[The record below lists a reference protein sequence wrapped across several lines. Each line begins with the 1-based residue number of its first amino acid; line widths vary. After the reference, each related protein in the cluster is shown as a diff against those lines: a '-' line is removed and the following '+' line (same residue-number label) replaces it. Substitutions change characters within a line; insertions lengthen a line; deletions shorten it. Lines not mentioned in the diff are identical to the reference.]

1 MPICP
6 AGKVAGKHLFQFS
19 GSTDF
24 SFTAKMQHASDIQL
38 DDREEVKLSANDT
51 YPAVFQFIPAEDISS
66 TQLDITVTSE
76 SDDVLAYLKV
86 SRDCKDVKDNIDA
99 VDYKGKSLRLSF
111 AKKGRITLSKFSTP
125 PLDNSNS
132 SWFIGIGIKNASGDT
147 PIDARKTVILTLKRS
162 FDYSYSPLMSL
173 GTICL
178 VLGVV
183 LSFWAW
189 RSFRRR
195 TNLTS
200 TEISQAMRVVLCTYT
215 FSQGTKTFSYITF
228 IVGSVLMVGSF
239 QFVFAD
245 WYLMIQEGDRDH
257 CYYND
262 FCYRVRYAD
271 IPYNLIVS
279 NVAYVLHG
287 LILAINVL
295 FMESEVLAQCKKLAS
310 SAKKNWEDRL
320 RLACEKRK
328 KEVDEFINKKVY
340 ELTKKQKPSETM
352 EEVAQNNGGGNSKEA
367 DYLSVNISDRELPSH
382 LLTCPDISLHCG
394 EMLVP
399 EVKPGVHES
408 SFVEALKKRYSFS
421 IGYAL
426 AWALCFQGMFS
437 ALYHF
442 CPSRFTFQFDTAF
455 MFVIAGLSVIFCYNG
470 IERQPCTTKVE
481 AKRRVGA
488 ANLFLF
494 FFVPLLIFNYFGT
507 MYHSE
512 AGLNEKLQIF
522 LFPLFTI
529 WVFIIAL
536 WARYKLS
543 EVCRKHYCI
552 RCKSNYESC
561 KCQTCCCT
569 KKFVVTIFC
578 AIAVFTPLVLIVL
591 WFLKIVEFTNA
602 ILGFCIAESLIVL
615 VGSFWL
621 SPKPWARLR
630 ASCSKNVYYLIFQV
644 GSMMLYLCTTL
655 ALNISAL
662 WIFFA
667 KETTNKGKPPEKS
680 RDLNQECI
688 LLAYFDWHDM
698 WHISSSF
705 GLIMWTLMAIH
716 ISYACPELDKRQSQT
731 SVPVEM

>member
-24 SFTAKMQHASDIQL
+24 SFTAKMQQASDIQL

-245 WYLMIQEGDRDH
+245 WYLMIHEGDRDH

-262 FCYRVRYAD
+262 LCYRVRYAD
-271 IPYNLIVS
+271 IPFNLIVS
-279 NVAYVLHG
+279 NLAYVVHG
-287 LILAINVL
+287 LILAVNVL
-295 FMESEVLAQCKKLAS
+295 LMESQVLAHCKKLAS
-310 SAKKNWEDRL
+310 SAKQKREEKL
-320 RLACEKRK
+320 RLVYNKMEKRLNQVIT
-328 KEVDEFINKKVY
+328 EKVNGAI
-340 ELTKKQKPSETM
+340 TAPNPNET
-352 EEVAQNNGGGNSKEA
+352 GYSKEL
-367 DYLSVNISDRELPSH
+367 DYILKVVPDDELPGH
-382 LLTCPDISLHCG
+382 LLTCPDISLHLE

-399 EVKPGVHES
+399 KVNTADLDLEG
-408 SFVEALKKRYSFS
+408 ALKKKYSFS
-421 IGYAL
+421 LGYAL

-522 LFPLFTI
+522 LFPLFII